1 MTTADRIVKVLRP
14 EAPDQKFMADEVPLI
29 NQLAVMWDLRSPKPV
44 APIVT
49 GPATKITERIQLEI
63 LEHEGIVLEAYKDSV
78 GVWTWGGGVT
88 DQSGHKVAR
97 YRDAPTT
104 VTRALEVYEWLLRKT
119 YLPDVLKAFAG
130 HNLTEAQLGG
140 ALSFHWNT
148 GAILEADWVRKF
160 KSGDHTGAFKDFLNW
175 QKPKEILARRKLERS
190 LFFDGVW
197 SSDGVVNVYTRV
209 KKPSYTPDWSSM
221 TQTDIRPQLRDV
233 VARAGA

>member
-1 MTTADRIVKVLRP
+1 MTIR
-14 EAPDQKFMADEVPLI
+14 
-29 NQLAVMWDLRSPKPV
+29 
-44 APIVT
+44 APIFQAVRELARP
-49 GPATKITERIQLEI
+49 GLFNDPGNVLALDNLLDAFGVEREGQAKPAPVNAITERIQLEI

-88 DQSGHKVAR
+88 DRSGHKVAR
-97 YRDAPTT
+97 YKNNPKT

-119 YLPDVLKAFAG
+119 YLPDVLKAFKG
-130 HNLTEAQLGG
+130 HTLSESQLGA

-148 GAILEADWVRKF
+148 GAILEADWVKHF
-160 KSGDHTGAFKDFLNW
+160 KSGNQKAAYDAFLHW
-175 QKPKEILARRKLERS
+175 QKPKEILPRRKLERA

-197 SSDGVVNVYTRV
+197 SSDGIVNVYTRV

-221 TQTDIRPQLRDV
+221 TPTDIRPQLRDV